1 MVGTTGVEGSGI
13 SWVGAR
19 DAAKHLLCLGRP
31 RPHNDDPKCHS
42 ARLHHLLLRDRLR
55 RNELHN
61 KDLGVLMQEG
71 EALTQKDCLFILRAS
86 LSVHFL
92 PNTSMFR
99 SQF

>member
-31 RPHNDDPKCHS
+31 RPHIDDPKCHS
-42 ARLHHLLLRDRLR
+42 AGVASPSSKGSPRNVLL
-55 RNELHN
+55 N
-61 KDLGVLMQEG
+61 KDLGILMQEM

-86 LSVHFL
+86 LSEF
-92 PNTSMFR
+92 TFA
-99 SQF
+99 

>member
-42 ARLHHLLLRDRLR
+42 AGVASPSSKGSPRNVLL
-55 RNELHN
+55 N
-61 KDLGVLMQEG
+61 KDLGILMQEM

-86 LSVHFL
+86 LSEF
-92 PNTSMFR
+92 TFA
-99 SQF
+99 